1 MARILIVDDESEN
14 RAALELALG
23 DANSDW
29 ELFTAG
35 GDAEGKAAIEAQ
47 LAKGEPIDVVL
58 TDLVMTTEESGMNML
73 QEARKLDPMIMAIL
87 FTAKEKSL
95 NRYAAFDYGAFD
107 VVEKNIRGTAAVR
120 EIIIKT
126 QAALRYREW
135 SQRVNFLRRYFD
147 PRVFDAIERN
157 PSILSI
163 KERTI
168 TICFWDI
175 RGFSRLCEILKAHPT
190 LIAGFLREYCD
201 VAARTIFDHGGLLDK
216 FIGDGVMAL
225 FGVLNGKDD
234 EGKTDAIAAVRA
246 ALDLR
251 LRFVPLLSRWM
262 EQWTLYTPQK
272 IEIGLGCG
280 IHTGEAL
287 VGNVGTDFRDQFTAL
302 GPHVNFASRIE
313 SRAQSGQIL
322 ISQSTEARV
331 RSGIEAAPTGEIS
344 DIKNI
349 PGKFNLFAALSE
361 KPRPLES
368 RSARPRKQTA
378 RPGVPKL
385 KRASQRVPPSD

>member
-1 MARILIVDDESEN
+1 MSRVLIVDDEKEN
-14 RAALELALG
+14 REALNRALG
-23 DANSDW
+23 DLNPDW
-29 ELFTAG
+29 QILTAVS
-35 GDAEGKAAIEAQ
+35 DAEGLAIIEAQ
-47 LAKGEPIDVVL
+47 LAKREPIDLVL
-58 TDLVMTTEESGMNML
+58 TDLVMTTEQSGMNML

-95 NRYAAFDYGAFD
+95 DRYAAFDCGAFD
-107 VVEKNIRGTAAVR
+107 VVEKNIRGIASVR
-120 EIIIKT
+120 EINIKAR
-126 QAALRYREW
+126 AALRYREW
-135 SQRVNFLRRYFD
+135 SQRVTFLRRYFD
-147 PRVFDAIERN
+147 PRVFDAIEKD
-157 PSILSI
+157 PSLLAI
-163 KERTI
+163 RQRMI

-190 LIAGFLREYCD
+190 LIAGFLKDYCD
-201 VAARTIFDHGGLLDK
+201 IAARTIFDQRGLLDK

-225 FGVLNGKDD
+225 FGVLNKTDA

-246 ALDLR
+246 ALDMR
-251 LRFVPLLSRWM
+251 SKFDPLVNRWM

-280 IHTGEAL
+280 IHTGEVL

-331 RSGIEAAPTGEIS
+331 RSAVATSPAGEIS

-349 PGKFNLFAALSE
+349 PGQFSLFAALSE
-361 KPRPLES
+361 KATQSEP
-368 RSARPRKQTA
+368 A
-378 RPGVPKL
+378 
-385 KRASQRVPPSD
+385 